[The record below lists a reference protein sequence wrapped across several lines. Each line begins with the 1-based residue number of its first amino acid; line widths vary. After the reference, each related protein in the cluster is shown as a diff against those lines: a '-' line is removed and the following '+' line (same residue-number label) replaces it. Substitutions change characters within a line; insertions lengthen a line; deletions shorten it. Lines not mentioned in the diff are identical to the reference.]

1 MIRSIRVLLLVGA
14 LALAPAAVGCGDSDD
29 SGGTSDPA
37 SSQSQQDNAQDTART
52 KLNQCLRDNGVEPP
66 SQGGQG
72 GGLGQLSEA
81 EQQKFQEAI
90 EGPCADFRDDVI
102 GDVSPEQQQ
111 EFQDAAGKF
120 RDCMRDEGI
129 DLGTGTPGAGGGGGG
144 GLSQLD
150 TDDPQVQEAMEK
162 CQDLLPQ
169 FGGLGGG

>member
-1 MIRSIRVLLLVGA
+1 MIRSARVLLVVGA

-29 SGGTSDPA
+29 SGGASDPA

-66 SQGGQG
+66 GQGGQG

-81 EQQKFQEAI
+81 EQQKFRNAI
-90 EGPCADFRDDVI
+90 EGPCADLRDDAI
-102 GDVSPEQQQ
+102 GDTSPEQDQ
-111 EFQDAAGKF
+111 EFQDAAVKF

-129 DLGTGTPGAGGGGGG
+129 DLGTGTPGAGGGSG

-150 TDDPQVQEAMEK
+150 TDDPQVQEALEK